1 MLYEVSKF
9 FPCSLWPWVSLVTTK
24 SNPPSLVEDAEKF
37 RWFGGIKEA
46 FAIPLMSWRNSQALL
61 ISLNPHCC
69 VTSRVVCHLQT
80 WLHSHSVQASFS
92 SLLSFIII

>member
-46 FAIPLMSWRNSQALL
+46 FLVPLMSPQTSPVIF
-61 ISLNPHCC
+61 ISLTQH
-69 VTSRVVCHLQT
+69 
-80 WLHSHSVQASFS
+80 
-92 SLLSFIII
+92 

>member
-37 RWFGGIKEA
+37 RWFSGIKEA
-46 FAIPLMSWRNSQALL
+46 FGMPLISQRNSPVIL
-61 ISLNPHCC
+61 ISP
-69 VTSRVVCHLQT
+69 
-80 WLHSHSVQASFS
+80 
-92 SLLSFIII
+92 SLLRS